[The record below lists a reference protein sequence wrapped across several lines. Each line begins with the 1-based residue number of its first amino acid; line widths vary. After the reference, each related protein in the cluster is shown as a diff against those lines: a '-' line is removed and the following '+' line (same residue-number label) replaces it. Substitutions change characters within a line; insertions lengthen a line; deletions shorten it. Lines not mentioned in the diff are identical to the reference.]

1 MAKAIDLVGKRFG
14 RLVVLKRDENKKSK
28 SVYWIC
34 QCDCGNIKSID
45 GASLRRSNGTRSCG
59 CLSKERSSETHLI
72 DLTGKIF
79 GRLTVLRRDMSK
91 TGKNRSSYW
100 LCQCKCGN
108 IKSIDGSSLRRGIT
122 TSCGCYMQ
130 EQKGKSYLK
139 DLTGQRFGRLTVIKQ
154 LPNLKTEKHSY
165 PQWECECD
173 CGETVITTSSTL
185 CSGNIS
191 SCGCLRRERHRKT
204 VTQDLTNMRFGK
216 LTVIELD
223 EETSKKKKQ
232 IYWKCQCDCGN
243 IKIALGETLRKNQVN
258 SCGCLVS
265 KGEERLIKILK
276 ENNYI
281 FSTQYCFNDLRGEQL
296 PLRFDFV
303 IFDSNQN
310 IECLIEYQGKQHYE
324 QSEYFG
330 GEDSFIKQ
338 RKYDALKKEYCK
350 IHNIKLIE
358 IPYWDFDKINAEY
371 LQQKIFNGGERSAL
385 KRHC

>member
-1 MAKAIDLVGKRFG
+1 MPAPRKMIPKEDINELIEQRYNN
-14 RLVVLKRDENKKSK
+14 REISEILNISK
-28 SVYWIC
+28 S
-34 QCDCGNIKSID
+34 
-45 GASLRRSNGTRSCG
+45 T
-59 CLSKERSSETHLI
+59 
-72 DLTGKIF
+72 
-79 GRLTVLRRDMSK
+79 
-91 TGKNRSSYW
+91 
-100 LCQCKCGN
+100 
-108 IKSIDGSSLRRGIT
+108 
-122 TSCGCYMQ
+122 
-130 EQKGKSYLK
+130 LK
-139 DLTGQRFGRLTVIKQ
+139 KLLVEY
-154 LPNLKTEKHSY
+154 NLKTKPKEDK
-165 PQWECECD
+165 
-173 CGETVITTSSTL
+173 
-185 CSGNIS
+185 NIGKS
-191 SCGCLRRERHRKT
+191 
-204 VTQDLTNMRFGK
+204 FGK